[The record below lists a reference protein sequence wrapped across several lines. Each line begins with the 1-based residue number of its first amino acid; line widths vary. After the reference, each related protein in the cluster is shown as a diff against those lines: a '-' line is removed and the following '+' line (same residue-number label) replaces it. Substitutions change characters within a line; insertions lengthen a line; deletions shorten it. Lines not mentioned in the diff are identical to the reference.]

1 MVREGNIG
9 GRRQWGGS
17 AREGLLPVV
26 LELQKGLSKK
36 VVAKKKKKQAG
47 NASDAA
53 AALTKKLTSVP
64 AVKRLAVLANVIQG
78 KVIEVL
84 GVEDGSVVSQTG
96 PLSELGLDSLMAT
109 ELIKKNV
116 LEDLVGQSLPRTLCS
131 II

>member
-1 MVREGNIG
+1 MVREGNIE

-17 AREGLLPVV
+17 AREGLLPVA

-36 VVAKKKKKQAG
+36 VVAEKKKKQAG

-64 AVKRLAVLANVIQG
+64 AVKRLAVLAIVIQG

-109 ELIKKNV
+109 ELKKCAGRSCGSV
-116 LEDLVGQSLPRTLCS
+116 IAGDPPV
-131 II
+131 